1 MNTKTILVSS
11 VLIVACLT
19 GGIQRS
25 SYIGSIKTEDGE
37 FLAEKDGRLVLVKK
51 PERNQINGLSLRGS
65 WKVNTPYIESGG
77 KFLTQE
83 QTEQGVNLSLGEKGD
98 SARWGIEIL
107 KIKSLE
113 SDGKNRIGSSGALF
127 RLRVVEGRYK
137 GWYIAANEPSEELKT
152 TSNASSIREFRV
164 VENPKMALTFDFID
178 THYSVIH
185 K

>member
-1 MNTKTILVSS
+1 MNTKMILVSA

-51 PERNQINGLSLRGS
+51 LERNQIKGLSLRGS
-65 WKVNTPYIESGG
+65 WKLNSPYLESGG
-77 KFLTQE
+77 KFLTLE
-83 QTEQGVNLSLGEKGD
+83 QTDQGVNLSLGEKGD
-98 SARWGIEIL
+98 SARWGIEVVL
-107 KIKSLE
+107 TRKLE
-113 SDGKNRIGSSGALF
+113 SDGKNRIGTSGALF

-137 GWYIAANEPSEELKT
+137 GWYIAAKEPGEEPKT
-152 TSNASSIREFRV
+152 TSNASIIREFRV

>member
-1 MNTKTILVSS
+1 MNTKTILVSA

-25 SYIGSIKTEDGE
+25 SYIGSIRSQDGK

-51 PERNQINGLSLRGS
+51 LERNQINGLSLRGS
-65 WKVNTPYIESGG
+65 WKVNFPYLESGG
-77 KFLTQE
+77 KFLTLE

-113 SDGKNRIGSSGALF
+113 SDGKNRVGSSGALF
-127 RLRVVEGRYK
+127 RLRVTDGRYK
-137 GWYIAANEPSEELKT
+137 GWYIAAKEQNEEAT
-152 TSNASSIREFRV
+152 TSNTPMIREFRV
-164 VENPKMALTFDFID
+164 VENPKMALTFDYID
-178 THYSVIH
+178 KHYSVIH